1 MSVDLSAVKGKQ
13 ILCFVADKFAL
24 QSVGELH
31 LRLTVLLKG
40 GFYEKPRRF
49 STDVIKG
56 RLHLKYFLSCGNSSI
71 LSNRML
77 LDYPGHVLKKR
88 PFFVGRKNC
97 AKGTQKIWTS
107 LLWRVKDFLNKTYS
121 ATAMFFDGRFCISL
135 FNYSFE

>member
-1 MSVDLSAVKGKQ
+1 MSVDLSAVKGQQ

-77 LDYPGHVLKKR
+77 LDYAGHVLKKR
-88 PFFVGRKNC
+88 LFFVSRKNY
-97 AKGTQKIWTS
+97 AKGTQKI
-107 LLWRVKDFLNKTYS
+107 
-121 ATAMFFDGRFCISL
+121 GQL
-135 FNYSFE
+135 FYEE

>member
-1 MSVDLSAVKGKQ
+1 M
-13 ILCFVADKFAL
+13 ADKFAL

-56 RLHLKYFLSCGNSSI
+56 RLRLKYFLSCGNSSI

-77 LDYPGHVLKKR
+77 LDYAGHVLKKALFR
-88 PFFVGRKNC
+88 WPHELCERYSKNFLKGERFFQQDV
-97 AKGTQKIWTS
+97 
-107 LLWRVKDFLNKTYS
+107 
-121 ATAMFFDGRFCISL
+121 FCYCYVL
-135 FNYSFE
+135 

>member
-1 MSVDLSAVKGKQ
+1 MKGKQ

-77 LDYPGHVLKKR
+77 LDYPGHVLKKG
-88 PFFVGRKNC
+88 PFSLAARIVRKVL
-97 AKGTQKIWTS
+97 KKFGQ
-107 LLWRVKDFLNKTYS
+107 VFY
-121 ATAMFFDGRFCISL
+121 
-135 FNYSFE
+135 EE

>member
-1 MSVDLSAVKGKQ
+1 M
-13 ILCFVADKFAL
+13 ADKFAL

-56 RLHLKYFLSCGNSSI
+56 RLRLKYFLSCGNSSI

-77 LDYPGHVLKKR
+77 LNYAGHVLKR
-88 PFFVGRKNC
+88 GSFSLAARIVRKVLKKLDKSFM
-97 AKGTQKIWTS
+97 KGEIFSTRRILLLPCS
-107 LLWRVKDFLNKTYS
+107 LTEDFAFLCLTIHLNK
-121 ATAMFFDGRFCISL
+121 I
-135 FNYSFE
+135 